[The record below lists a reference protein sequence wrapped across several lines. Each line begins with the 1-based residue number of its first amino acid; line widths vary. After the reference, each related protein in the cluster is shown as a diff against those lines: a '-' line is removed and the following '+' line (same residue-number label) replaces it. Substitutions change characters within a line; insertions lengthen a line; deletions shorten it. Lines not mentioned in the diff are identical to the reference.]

1 MFPAMEDLPQILTTE
16 AGWTPKYEKIV
27 HIDNMEHVSHKRK
40 LPQTFDPC
48 LPCIASFT
56 KHATKQFPFTTRNY
70 YTIIMRLATTMSSVL
85 CGRLRVSSP
94 WQTKAP
100 AVVRR
105 GLMSTA
111 AFCCSQGNLIVT
123 V

>member
-56 KHATKQFPFTTRNY
+56 KHATKQSPF
-70 YTIIMRLATTMSSVL
+70 SS
-85 CGRLRVSSP
+85 
-94 WQTKAP
+94 
-100 AVVRR
+100 
-105 GLMSTA
+105 
-111 AFCCSQGNLIVT
+111 
-123 V
+123 